1 MSRPELS
8 PGAAGSAS
16 IVVGEGDLAS
26 VLAIEPG
33 DNFPRVLA
41 TARMIALME
50 LAASRAL
57 HPLLAEG
64 ELSVGVNLDVQH
76 TAATPP
82 GVSVTATGTFLR
94 MEGKIYVFEVV
105 AADPGGE
112 VGRGIHRRAIVSRER
127 LEAGAAK
134 RMAPKG

>member
-1 MSRPELS
+1 MSRAELS

-26 VLAIEPG
+26 VLAVEKG
-33 DNFPRVLA
+33 DSFPRVLA

-57 HPLLAEG
+57 QPLLAEG
-64 ELSVGVNLDVQH
+64 ELSVGTSLDVSH

-82 GVSVTATGTFLR
+82 GATVTATGTFQR
-94 MEGKIYVFEVV
+94 MEGKLYVFEVV
-105 AADPGGE
+105 AEDPGGE
-112 VGRGIHRRAIVSRER
+112 IGRGLHRRAIVARDR

-134 RMAPKG
+134 RVPPRG

>member
-1 MSRPELS
+1 MSRTELS
-8 PGAAGSAS
+8 PGASGRAS

-26 VLAIEPG
+26 VLATEAG
-33 DNFPRVLA
+33 DSFPRVLA

-57 HPLLAEG
+57 RPLLADG
-64 ELSVGVNLDVQH
+64 ELSVGVNLDVAH

-82 GVSVTATGTFLR
+82 GATATATGTFLR
-94 MEGKIYVFEVV
+94 MDGKLYVFEVV
-105 AADPGGE
+105 AEDPGGE
-112 VGRGIHRRAIVSRER
+112 VGRGLHRRAIVARER

-134 RMAPKG
+134 RVPPRG

>member
-8 PGAAGSAS
+8 PGAAGKAS

-26 VLAIEPG
+26 VLATEAG
-33 DNFPRVLA
+33 DAFPRVLA

-57 HPLLAEG
+57 RPLLSDG
-64 ELSVGVNLDVQH
+64 EMSVGVNLDVSH

-82 GVSVTATGTFLR
+82 GVTATATGTFLR
-94 MEGKIYVFEVV
+94 MEGKLYVFEVV
-105 AADPGGE
+105 ASDPGGE
-112 VGRGIHRRAIVSRER
+112 VGRGLHRRAIVAKER
-127 LEAGAAK
+127 LESGAAK
-134 RMAPKG
+134 RMQPPS

>member
-8 PGAAGSAS
+8 HGAAGHAS

-26 VLAIEPG
+26 VLAIEKG
-33 DNFPRVLA
+33 DAFPRVLA

-57 HPLLAEG
+57 WPLLAEG

-82 GVSVTATGTFLR
+82 GATVTATGTFLR
-94 MEGKIYVFEVV
+94 MEGKLYVFEVV

-112 VGRGIHRRAIVSRER
+112 IGRGLHRRAIVARER

-134 RMAPKG
+134 RVPPRG